1 MRTHEQKKVLKECE
15 GDEAKEVEH
24 FILDVLS
31 KHDLASVNPVASIV
45 GLTNA
50 LLTVATRLDIVKE
63 SFFTLAFLSD
73 NKPAIGKVTLDINFP
88 LLTITIAP

>member
-1 MRTHEQKKVLKECE
+1 MRTHERKGELTESE
-15 GDEAKEVEH
+15 EDDAREVEL

-50 LLTVATRLDIVKE
+50 LLTVATRLDVEKE
-63 SFFTLAFLSD
+63 SFFTLLQTGWDYYQETA
-73 NKPAIGKVTLDINFP
+73 LDEENNGRVH
-88 LLTITIAP
+88 

>member
-31 KHDLASVNPVASIV
+31 KHDVNPVASVV

-50 LLTVATRLDIVKE
+50 LLTVATRLDVEKE
-63 SFFTLAFLSD
+63 SFFNLIQTGWDYYQEQALDEGDDD
-73 NKPAIGKVTLDINFP
+73 NGRVH
-88 LLTITIAP
+88 

>member
-1 MRTHEQKKVLKECE
+1 MRTHEQKKVLKKCDD
-15 GDEAKEVEH
+15 DEAKQVEH

-50 LLTVATRLDIVKE
+50 LLTVATRLDVEKE
-63 SFFTLAFLSD
+63 SFFYLLQSGWDHYQETA
-73 NKPAIGKVTLDINFP
+73 LDEENNGRVH
-88 LLTITIAP
+88 

>member
-1 MRTHEQKKVLKECE
+1 MRTDEQKKMLSERE
-15 GDEAKEVEH
+15 EDDAREVEL

-50 LLTVATRLDIVKE
+50 LLTVATRLDVEKE
-63 SFFTLAFLSD
+63 SFFDLIRTGWDYYQEQAMDEDD
-73 NKPAIGKVTLDINFP
+73 NGRLH
-88 LLTITIAP
+88 

>member
-15 GDEAKEVEH
+15 GDEGKEVEH

-50 LLTVATRLDIVKE
+50 LLTVATRLDIEKE
-63 SFFTLAFLSD
+63 SFFTLLQTGWDYYQETA
-73 NKPAIGKVTLDINFP
+73 LDEENNGRVH
-88 LLTITIAP
+88 

>member
-1 MRTHEQKKVLKECE
+1 MRTHEKERMLSE
-15 GDEAKEVEH
+15 SEEDDAREVEL

-50 LLTVATRLDIVKE
+50 LLTVATRLDVEKE
-63 SFFTLAFLSD
+63 SFFNLIQTGWDYYQEQALDEDDDD
-73 NKPAIGKVTLDINFP
+73 NGRLH
-88 LLTITIAP
+88 

>member
-15 GDEAKEVEH
+15 GDEAKEVER

-50 LLTVATRLDIVKE
+50 LLTVATRLDVEKE
-63 SFFTLAFLSD
+63 SFFTLLQTGWDYYQETA
-73 NKPAIGKVTLDINFP
+73 LDEENNGRVH
-88 LLTITIAP
+88 

>member
-1 MRTHEQKKVLKECE
+1 MRTDEQKKMLSERE
-15 GDEAKEVEH
+15 EDDAREVEL

-50 LLTVATRLDIVKE
+50 LLTVATRLDVEKE
-63 SFFTLAFLSD
+63 SFFNLIQTGWDYYQELA
-73 NKPAIGKVTLDINFP
+73 LDEENNGRVH
-88 LLTITIAP
+88 

>member
-31 KHDLASVNPVASIV
+31 KHDLASINPVASIV

-50 LLTVATRLDIVKE
+50 LLTVATRLEVEKE
-63 SFFTLAFLSD
+63 SFFDLIRTGWDYYQEQALDEDD
-73 NKPAIGKVTLDINFP
+73 NRRVH
-88 LLTITIAP
+88 

>member
-1 MRTHEQKKVLKECE
+1 MRTDEQKKMLSERE
-15 GDEAKEVEH
+15 EDDAREVEL

-50 LLTVATRLDIVKE
+50 LLTVATRLDVEKE
-63 SFFTLAFLSD
+63 SFFNLIQTGWDYYQEQA
-73 NKPAIGKVTLDINFP
+73 LDEENNGRVH
-88 LLTITIAP
+88 